1 MMLEISLRHRLSGFT
16 LDLALSAPS
25 GVTAL
30 FGPSGA
36 GKTTVVNAVAGLLRP
51 EQGRI
56 AVGGEVLLDTGA
68 NICLPPHKRRIGYV
82 FQDARL
88 FPHLSVRANLLY
100 GRRFA
105 PVSRDGAEF
114 DRVVAMLGLEALLER
129 RPAALSG
136 GEKSRVALGRALL
149 CAPRMLLMDE
159 PLAALDAARKEEI
172 LPYFER
178 LRDEVQLPILYVS
191 HAPAEVARLATSVAL
206 IEAGHLRG
214 FGPAREVLSDP
225 GLAPSLGMREAG
237 AVISGQVAGQEA
249 DGLARIETAG
259 GPVLLPYPT
268 GQPGQALRLR
278 IHAGDVTLARGRPE
292 GLSALNIL
300 PARITQIR
308 PAEAPSVYVQLALG
322 PERLLARLTTR
333 SVAALGLTEGMECH
347 AIIKAMSVASED
359 VLGR

>member
-1 MMLEISLRHRLSGFT
+1 MMLEIALHHRHTGFT
-16 LDLALSAPS
+16 LDIGLRAPD

-51 EQGRI
+51 ERGRI
-56 AVGGEVLLDTGA
+56 AVNGEVLLDTEAG
-68 NICLPPHKRRIGYV
+68 IFLPPHARRVGYV

-88 FPHLSVRANLLY
+88 FPHLSVKSNLLY

-105 PVSRDGAEF
+105 SSRKDGSEI
-114 DRVVAMLGLEALLER
+114 DRIVEMLGLGALLER
-129 RPAALSG
+129 RPASLSG
-136 GEKSRVALGRALL
+136 GETSRVALGRAILSN
-149 CAPRMLLMDE
+149 PRMLLMDE
-159 PLAALDAARKEEI
+159 PLAALDAARKAEI

-191 HAPAEVARLATSVAL
+191 HAPAEVARLATTVAL

-214 FGPAREVLSDP
+214 IGPAREILSDP
-225 GLAPSLGMREAG
+225 SLAPALGMREAG
-237 AVISGQVAGQEA
+237 AVISGRVVAQEE

-259 GPVLLPYPT
+259 GEVLLPYPS

-278 IHAGDVTLARGRPE
+278 IHAGDVTLSVPRPA

-300 PARITQIR
+300 PVVIKQIR
-308 PAEAPSVYVQLALG
+308 PADGPSVYLRLALG
-322 PERLLARLTTR
+322 GEHLLARLTTR
-333 SVAALGLTEGMECH
+333 SVSALGLTEGRMCH

-359 VLGR
+359 VG